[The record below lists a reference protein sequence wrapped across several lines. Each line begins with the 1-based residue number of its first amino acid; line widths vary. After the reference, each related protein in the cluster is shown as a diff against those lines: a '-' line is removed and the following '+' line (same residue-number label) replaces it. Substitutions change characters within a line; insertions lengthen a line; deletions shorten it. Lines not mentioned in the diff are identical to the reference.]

1 MAMTNYIS
9 NALNEARGTLERFAS
24 SDKNQLILESMIK
37 LLACA
42 LKNGNKAI
50 IFGNGGSMCDAMHFA
65 EELSGRFRKDRPAL
79 PALAI
84 SDPSHLTCVAN
95 DYGFDQVFARGVEAF
110 AQPNDVVI
118 GISTSGNSPNV
129 INGLK
134 VAQEMQC
141 FSVGLLGKDGGKL
154 AGECDYE
161 LIIEADTA
169 DRVQEVHGIL
179 IHIIIEGVER
189 ELYPE
194 LY

>member
-9 NALNEARGTLERFAS
+9 NALNEARGTLERIAS
-24 SDKNQLILESMIK
+24 SDKNQLILESIIK

-129 INGLK
+129 INGLQ